1 MKTKI
6 PHLILAGLLGA
17 STAHAATIT
26 IDDANTARI
35 VDYTQNGSGDSAT
48 THTMF
53 VGTKDN
59 SNGWDGAGGIAFQ
72 MTGASAA
79 DLTAADF
86 SISVVSITGTPA
98 YDVDVYVNRV
108 SSSSAFLASDYENGI
123 KIMDDFVT
131 KTDGVGNY
139 SLDTTGQTNLFNYL
153 STNWVE
159 DDYVLITLKGSSL
172 PMGEDASHNIN
183 FGGSITTWAPGG
195 TDAQLTITAVP
206 EPSSTA
212 LLGLGGLSLMLRR
225 KRK

>member
-6 PHLILAGLLGA
+6 PHLILAGLLGSSA
-17 STAHAATIT
+17 AHAATIA

-35 VDYTQNGSGDSAT
+35 VSDAQDGSGSSAT

-53 VGTKDN
+53 VGTKAN
-59 SNGWDGAGGIAFQ
+59 GAGWDGAGGIAFQ

-79 DLTAADF
+79 DLTAANF
-86 SISVVSITGTPA
+86 SISVVSIQGTPA
-98 YDVDVYVNRV
+98 YNVDVYVNRV
-108 SSSSAFLASDYENGI
+108 SPSSAFLATDYEVGT

-131 KTDGVGNY
+131 TSDGAGNY
-139 SLDTTGQTNLFNYL
+139 SLNGAGQTNLLNYL

-159 DDYVLITLKGSSL
+159 DDYVFITLKGSSL
-172 PMGEDASHNIN
+172 IMGQDANHNIN

-206 EPSSTA
+206 EPSSAA
-212 LLGLGGLSLMLRR
+212 LIGLGGVALILRR
-225 KRK
+225 RR